1 MLFLRRSGKALDPS
15 NSTEIPELLKFQ
27 LFKVSYRARLSR
39 LVQFTTSHVGQTPR
53 SVCLAPLGSN
63 LRSGG
68 CRIMSFVE
76 EFL

>member
-39 LVQFTTSHVGQTPR
+39 LVQFTTSHVGQTLGQ
-53 SVCLAPLGSN
+53 SVS
-63 LRSGG
+63 LRSARTYDPAAAG
-68 CRIMSFVE
+68 S
-76 EFL
+76 